1 MRNENTVR
9 VPQQARS
16 IEKRTRLIEAAMAL
30 FGEKGFQG
38 TNAKEIARA
47 AGVSVGTFYAYFTD
61 KKALM
66 LEILS
71 QHMAEVDTSVFTEL
85 QAMVQAGAT
94 GREIMRRCVRLGHE
108 SHHHSPALLRIML
121 AMRYTDED
129 FTRLAAAESKDMITK
144 LVGLLAAMGDHL
156 RITDPEAAARVV
168 ANAFEETMHSVAVFG
183 ADIERDRLYEAL
195 ADMTAVYLF
204 KAPDTPL
211 K

>member
-1 MRNENTVR
+1 MNNDTTVR

-16 IEKRTRLIEAAMAL
+16 IDKRNRLVDAAMAL

-38 TNAKEIARA
+38 TNAKEIAGK

-61 KKALM
+61 KKALL

-71 QHMAEVDTSVFTEL
+71 RHMADVDAAVFEEL
-85 QAMVQAGAT
+85 RAMVRDGAT
-94 GREIMRRCVRLGHE
+94 GREMMRLTIRLGHD
-108 SHHHSPALLRIML
+108 SHHHAPELLRIML

-129 FTRLAAAESKDMITK
+129 FTRMVTVENRDMTAKI
-144 LVGLLAAMGDHL
+144 VGLLSAMGDNL
-156 RITDPEAAARVV
+156 RVTDLEAAAQVV

-183 ADIERDRLYEAL
+183 SDIKQDRLYEAL

-204 KAPDTPL
+204 KDPDAPL